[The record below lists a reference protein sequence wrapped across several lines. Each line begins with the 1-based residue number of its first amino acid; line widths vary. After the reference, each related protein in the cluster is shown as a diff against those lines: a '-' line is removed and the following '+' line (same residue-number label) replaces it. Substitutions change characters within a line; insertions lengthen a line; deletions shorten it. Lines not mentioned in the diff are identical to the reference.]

1 MFNIK
6 TQIGNFGT
14 FKDLYLEMK
23 YTNTNT
29 VDAECTYCFEP
40 VGKVKIS
47 KDELERL
54 AEKNM
59 LDDDTNTIINH
70 FRGL

>member
-23 YTNTNT
+23 YTNTNE

-40 VGKVKIS
+40 VSGKLKIS
-47 KDELERL
+47 KEELEKL
-54 AEKNM
+54 AKKNM
-59 LDDDTNTIINH
+59 LDSDTNKIINH
-70 FRGL
+70 FK